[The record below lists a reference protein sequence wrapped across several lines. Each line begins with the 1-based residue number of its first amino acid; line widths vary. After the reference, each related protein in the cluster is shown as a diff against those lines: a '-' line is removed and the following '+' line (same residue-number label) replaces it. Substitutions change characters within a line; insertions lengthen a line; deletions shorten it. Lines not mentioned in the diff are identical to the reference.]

1 MFAGDGE
8 PAHGPRFRGTSN
20 ITIRSLRRSMNLFS
34 IFHIVTFRGLPKS
47 LVLQGICANS
57 QLLIRA
63 LKAAFCDKFRWVFG
77 VFVIFL

>member
-1 MFAGDGE
+1 
-8 PAHGPRFRGTSN
+8 
-20 ITIRSLRRSMNLFS
+20 MNLFS